1 MMPEPAIVGASIA
14 RTFDGERIEM
24 YFVRDDGSCE
34 LLWQYEGLGDP
45 TGRRRYL
52 SVVLAEDEA
61 RAIFERDAA
70 KEWIL
75 EPIHASIEGR
85 PAQVVQNALEGGDL
99 LGGADITITGSG
111 SEDAFL
117 DDLEAVEVWTVGD
130 YKRELKLARASI
142 SENARK
148 VDELLAMPRL
158 WSRPVL
164 LVEVLKLRSHIR
176 KQRRQVE
183 RRLGEQRR
191 AQERG
196 RSERRT
202 ALLHAV

>member
-164 LVEVLKLRSHIR
+164 LVEVLKLRSRIR

-183 RRLGEQRR
+183 RRLGDQRR

-202 ALLHAV
+202 ALLAV